1 MKCKLSLLL
10 HAGMFFLF
18 VLPSSLLADQPNF
31 VFIIADDATYN
42 DMECYGGQ
50 AKTPNMNKLCQQGMK
65 FTHCFQQAPMCS
77 PTRHAIYTA
86 IYPVK
91 SGAHPNHTFV
101 KKGTKSVANY
111 LRALGY
117 RVALSGKTHIQPRE
131 SFPFEY
137 LNEGKGFRKKG
148 QRNNPNFKAIKQ
160 FLRQCKNKKTPF
172 CLFACS
178 NEPHSP
184 WNKGDPS
191 KYPPEKLKL
200 PPYFVDTPVTREN
213 FSRYLAEITYY
224 DWQVGECVKLLDEL
238 GLSENTLVMVVSEQ
252 GNSFPFAKWTCYDMG
267 LASGMIVRWPG
278 RVRPGS
284 TTDAMVEYVDIVPT
298 FLEAAGGK
306 QPTEVDGR
314 SFLPVLLG
322 KAKEHKKHVYG
333 LQTSRGII
341 NGPKGYGIR
350 TVRSQKYRYIIN
362 LDPKAKFKN
371 AVFRSQ
377 FWKSWVEKAE
387 AGDKHAKAMVN
398 RYEMRPAE
406 ELYDVTSNRNNMKN
420 VANDPQLAEV
430 KRDLR
435 QRLQAWME
443 LQGDRGQA
451 TELLAHTRQWRN
463 RKKKQK

>member
-1 MKCKLSLLL
+1 
-10 HAGMFFLF
+10 
-18 VLPSSLLADQPNF
+18 
-31 VFIIADDATYN
+31 
-42 DMECYGGQ
+42 MECYGGQ
-50 AKTPNMNKLCQQGMK
+50 AKTPNMNNLCKQGMK
-65 FTHCFQQAPMCS
+65 FTSCFQQAPMCS

-86 IYPVK
+86 LYPVK

-101 KKGTKSVANY
+101 KEGTKSVVHY
-111 LRALGY
+111 LRAAGY
-117 RVALSGKTHIQPRE
+117 RVALSGKTHINPRT

-137 LNEGKGFRKKG
+137 IHENKEFRKKKG
-148 QRNNPNFKAIKQ
+148 GRNPNFKAIRH
-160 FLRQCKNKKTPF
+160 FLKESKNKKTPF

-191 KYPPEKLKL
+191 KYPPKKFKL

-224 DWQVGECVKLLDEL
+224 DWQVGQCMKILDEL

-278 RVRPGS
+278 HVQPNS

-298 FLEAAGGK
+298 FLEAAGLK
-306 QPTEVDGR
+306 QPKGLDGR

-322 KAKEHKKHVYG
+322 KAKGHKKYVYG

-350 TVRSQKYRYIIN
+350 TVRSRKYRYILN

-371 AVFRSQ
+371 IVFRNK
-377 FWKSWVEKAE
+377 FWKTWVEKAE
-387 AGDKHAKAMVN
+387 SGDRHAKAMVR
-398 RYEMRPAE
+398 RYEIRPAE
-406 ELYDVTSNRNNMKN
+406 ELYDVTDNRNNMKN
-420 VANDPQLAEV
+420 LANDPNLADV
-430 KRDLR
+430 KKDLR
-435 QRLQAWME
+435 RRLEAWME
-443 LQGDRGQA
+443 SQGDRGQA

-463 RKKKQK
+463 RNKKKKK